1 MTKPIL
7 KNVARTREETM
18 KNRSLFLAIDQ
29 GSQSSK
35 AMIFDHLGIPLANA
49 YKAIATSRPGK
60 DRVEHDP
67 EEVLASVR
75 QSINEAM
82 GVLGSR
88 CSDLVAAGLAT
99 QRSSLVCW
107 DKASGRALSPVI
119 SWQDRRAA
127 EMLDS
132 VSAHFREIHRLTGLF
147 PSSHYGASKMRW
159 CLTNLPPVQ
168 HALKQGT
175 LAMGPLASFLA
186 FRLLS
191 ERPFL
196 ADPAN
201 ASRTLLF
208 NLSQLN
214 WDAGLLS
221 LFGIPDQILPQ
232 CVSTDY
238 CFGHLKLSGR
248 MVPLRIMNGDLPS
261 ALFSTG
267 RPQPDA
273 ACIQLGTGAFIQ
285 LPTGADPLFS
295 ERFAS
300 GIVLHRNGESTYVL
314 EGTVNGA
321 GSAFEWAERELNL
334 KDIRQRLPEWLDQAD
349 HVPLFLNGVSGLG
362 SPFWLPRFESR
373 FVGTSESWQKAV
385 AVIESIVFL
394 LYTNLEGMSES
405 APFFRDIQVS
415 GGVSRLDGLCQRLAD
430 LCNLPVYRSSYA
442 EATARGTAW
451 LLAGMPDAWPEQG
464 ETRRFPPRANPGLH
478 QRYRCWRRLMP

>member
-1 MTKPIL
+1 
-7 KNVARTREETM
+7 M
-18 KNRSLFLAIDQ
+18 KNNSLFLVIDQ

-35 AMIFDHLGIPLANA
+35 VMVFDRLGIPLANA
-49 YKAIATSRPGK
+49 HKSIATSHPGEGQ
-60 DRVEHDP
+60 VEHDP

-75 QSINEAM
+75 QAINEAM

-88 CSDLVAAGLAT
+88 CSDLVAAGLAA

-107 DKASGRALSPVI
+107 DKISGRALSPVI

-127 EMLDS
+127 DMLDS

-147 PSSHYGASKMRW
+147 PSPHYGASKMCW
-159 CLTNLPPVQ
+159 CLTNLSPVQ
-168 HALKQGT
+168 NALKQGT

-191 ERPFL
+191 ERTFL

-232 CVSTDY
+232 CVSTAY
-238 CFGHLKLSGR
+238 CYGHLKLNGR
-248 MVPLRIMNGDLPS
+248 TLPLRIMNGDLPS

-267 RPQPDA
+267 RPQPDTVY
-273 ACIQLGTGAFIQ
+273 IQLGTGAFIQ
-285 LPTGADPLFS
+285 IPTGADPLFS
-295 ERFAS
+295 ERFPS
-300 GIVLHRNGESTYVL
+300 GIVLRRDGESTYVL

-321 GSAFEWAERELNL
+321 GSAFEWAEQELHLQN
-334 KDIRQRLPEWLDQAD
+334 IRQRLPEWLDHAD
-349 HVPLFLNGVSGLG
+349 NVPLFLNGVSGLG

-373 FVGTSESWQKAV
+373 FVGTGESWQKAV
-385 AVIESIVFL
+385 AVIESIAFL
-394 LYTNLEGMSES
+394 LYTNLEGLRES
-405 APFFRDIQVS
+405 APFFGDIQVS

-430 LCNLPVYRSSYA
+430 LSNLPVYRSSYA

-451 LLAGMPDAWPEQG
+451 LLAGMPDSWSEQG